1 MEGNFSNRVRDVIS
15 YSREEAIRLGHD
27 YIGTE
32 HLLLGIIREGE
43 GIAVKILRNLG
54 CDLFKLKKSIEDT
67 VRSTGGTLTVGN
79 IPLTKQAEKVLK
91 ITYLEAKL
99 YKSDVIGTEHLLLSL
114 LRDDENLAAQ
124 ILQQGFSVTYDAV
137 RSELDTIISGKT
149 PSTRPSASSSSDGG
163 AKGPSGTPRSLGGK
177 GRESKGEKS
186 KTPVLD
192 NFGRDLTSLAEED
205 KLDPVVG
212 REEEIERVAQVL
224 SRRKKNNPVLI
235 GEPGVGKTAIAEGL
249 AMRIVGR
256 KVSRVLFGKRIVTLD
271 LAALVAGTKYRGQ
284 FEERMKAVMN
294 ELEKSPDVILFI
306 DELHTIV
313 GAGGASGSLDASN
326 MFKPALARGEI
337 QCIGATTLDEYR
349 QHIEKDGALDRRF
362 QKILVEPATPEE
374 TIEILRNIRDKYEQ
388 HHRVNYTEEA
398 IDLTVKLSE
407 RYISDRYLPDKA
419 IDVLDEAGARV
430 HLNNIKVPEDIERL
444 ESEIEAV
451 REEKNRVVKSQKFEE
466 AAQLRDKEKKLLEKL
481 DQAKRAWEEKA
492 DSEVHDV
499 GPQDVAE
506 VVAMMTGVPVDKISE
521 PETKK
526 LLNMEIELQGQ
537 VIGQDEAIRKLAR
550 SIRRTR
556 AGLKDPK
563 RPIGS
568 FIFLGP
574 TGVGK
579 TELAKKLTQYLF
591 DSQDALIRIDMS
603 EYMEKFSVS
612 RLVGAP
618 PGYVGY
624 EEGGQ
629 LTEKVRRKPYS
640 VVLLD
645 EIEKAHP
652 DVFNILLQVLDDGLL
667 TDGLGRKVDFRN
679 TIIIMTSNIGARD
692 IKNLGKGIG
701 FSQGDQEFNYQTL
714 KSTVEDALKR
724 VFNPEFLNR
733 IDDVI
738 VFHPLE
744 KKHIHEIIDIMGAE
758 LFGRALDVGVTV
770 ELEDSAKRFLVEK
783 GYDAKFGARP
793 LRRAI
798 QKYVE
803 DPMAEAIL
811 GHDLGENDTLIISY
825 DEKKDT
831 GELSFRKKKTAS
843 TSKKKA
849 AKASASAQTKADGDE
864 GTSAGDSSAAG
875 GSATKGG
882 KHSEA
887 NASSAAPGKEDVPAG
902 EDAPAEEDAK

>member
-54 CDLFKLKKSIEDT
+54 CDLFKLKKAIEDT

-114 LRDDENLAAQ
+114 LRDDENIAAQ

-137 RSELDTIISGKT
+137 RAELDSIISGKAS
-149 PSTRPSASSSSDGG
+149 PRSSGSSGRSSSGYG
-163 AKGPSGTPRSLGGK
+163 KERSK
-177 GRESKGEKS
+177 MEKS

-192 NFGRDLTSLAEED
+192 NFGRDLTKLAEES
-205 KLDPVVG
+205 KLDPIVG
-212 REEEIERVAQVL
+212 REREIERVAQVL

-249 AMRIVGR
+249 AMRIIQR
-256 KVSRVLFGKRIVTLD
+256 KVSRVLYDKRIVTLD

-349 QHIEKDGALDRRF
+349 QYIEKDGALDRRF
-362 QKILVEPATPEE
+362 QKIIVDPSSPEE
-374 TIEILRNIRDKYEQ
+374 TIEILKNIKDRYEE
-388 HHRVNYTEEA
+388 HHNVLYSDEA
-398 IDLTVKLSE
+398 IDLAVKLSD
-407 RYISDRYLPDKA
+407 RYITDRFLPDKA
-419 IDVLDEAGARV
+419 IDVMDEAGARV
-430 HLNNIKVPEDIERL
+430 HLANIRVPQEIVELEEKIE
-444 ESEIEAV
+444 EI
-451 REEKNRVVKSQKFEE
+451 REEKNRVVKSQRFEE
-466 AAQLRDKEKKLLEKL
+466 AARLRDKEKKHQEDLEE
-481 DQAKRAWEEKA
+481 AKKSWERKA
-492 DSEVHDV
+492 ETEVHDV
-499 GPQDVAE
+499 TTENIAQ
-506 VVAMMTGVPVDKISE
+506 VVAMMTSIPVDKISQ
-521 PETKK
+521 PEQKK
-526 LLNMEIELQGQ
+526 LLKMEVALKER
-537 VIGQDEAIRKLAR
+537 VIGQDEPIEKLSRA
-550 SIRRTR
+550 IRRTR

-579 TELAKKLTQYLF
+579 TELAKMLTQYLF

-652 DVFNILLQVLDDGLL
+652 DVFNILLQVLDDGIL
-667 TDGLGRKVDFRN
+667 TDGLGRRVDFRN

-692 IKNLGKGIG
+692 IKNLGKGMG
-701 FSQGDQEFNYQTL
+701 FSQADDVFNYSTM

-733 IDDVI
+733 VDDVI
-738 VFHPLE
+738 VFHALE
-744 KKHIHEIIDIMGAE
+744 KKHIFEIIDIMADE
-758 LFGRALDVGVTV
+758 LLKRAMDLGIDVNLTKP
-770 ELEDSAKRFLVEK
+770 AKEFLVDK

-798 QKYVE
+798 QKYIE
-803 DPMAEAIL
+803 DPMAEQIL
-811 GHDLGENDTLIISY
+811 GEDLGDGDTISITYDKDKNEGELIFKVKKAKKPAKTKEKDEEPKSQVPAE
-825 DEKKDT
+825 DEAKAETEKKD
-831 GELSFRKKKTAS
+831 E
-843 TSKKKA
+843 
-849 AKASASAQTKADGDE
+849 
-864 GTSAGDSSAAG
+864 
-875 GSATKGG
+875 
-882 KHSEA
+882 
-887 NASSAAPGKEDVPAG
+887 P
-902 EDAPAEEDAK
+902 PAEPKAEKEEEASETAKD